1 MNNISLPRLL
11 GRAQV
16 VLRVQK
22 NRGEWVDE
30 NKSPLGREALLTVTL
45 DGFSAPL
52 TAGNFV
58 DLVKRGYYDGTRVLA
73 TQRSFFAQLGERED
87 DNADGFVDPATGA
100 RRQIPLEI
108 LAMGEPSPIYGSTL
122 DELGIADL
130 QPTLPMSAFGAVAM
144 VHSVEEAND
153 GSTQFYVFMLEPTS
167 YQARSVGGSILTGS
181 VATFG
186 YVIDGKDFLLQL
198 EKGDRILSARLI
210 SGENNFRN
218 TGDL

>member
-1 MNNISLPRLL
+1 M
-11 GRAQV
+11 
-16 VLRVQK
+16 VLHVQK
-22 NRGEWVDE
+22 NTGEWVDE
-30 NKSPLGREALLTVTL
+30 NNLPLGHEACLTVTL

-73 TQRSFFAQLGERED
+73 TQRSFFAQMGERED
-87 DNADGFVDPATGA
+87 DDADGFIDPRTGT

-108 LAMGEPSPIYGSTL
+108 LAMGEPSPTYGSTL

-144 VHSVEEAND
+144 VHSVEDAND

-186 YVIDGKDFLLQL
+186 YVVDGKDLLQQL
-198 EKGDRILSARLI
+198 EKDDRIVSARLI
-210 SGENNFRN
+210 SGENNFKS
-218 TGDL
+218 TGET